1 MNRLE
6 RLVATLR
13 GKFGTC
19 MSQECLAKSVVGGKV
34 LAEFHGFRIGM
45 TVQCRINL
53 VDGLFRGGRVAH
65 LGARMLRLPRAV
77 GALVANDRNVSWL
90 LDPRN
95 GAMIR
100 LPKNRFCDM
109 KKSAAAVSKA
119 TDENNNYRTESIIKS
134 KNS

>member
-1 MNRLE
+1 
-6 RLVATLR
+6 
-13 GKFGTC
+13 
-19 MSQECLAKSVVGGKV
+19 
-34 LAEFHGFRIGM
+34 
-45 TVQCRINL
+45 
-53 VDGLFRGGRVAH
+53 
-65 LGARMLRLPRAV
+65 MLRLPRAV